1 MKKTVLVLTVL
12 ATAVVAAQTLTPEQ
26 TLDRRSIGE
35 RGAGPEFSPDGS
47 RVVFTVAEPVKSAT
61 RARAIWLYELSSGQ
75 SRQLTFSGKNDSS
88 PRWAPDGSSIAFLS
102 DRTGSANLFLYDL
115 DSREH
120 YQLTNVVGAVSAL
133 TEYSPAISW
142 ARQADRLAFTYY
154 ENGDYTIWTV
164 NNPRALKKT
173 PYRDRPPTVVSAGSV
188 NQRTITG
195 RITMWAPSRF
205 DEQVA
210 VVQDDQGQRWVV
222 RFGPGTLP
230 AGSAVGTEVTVMGRE
245 TVFANELN
253 AVSATLTSSASALPA
268 SAASGWAVVP
278 GAVQDASGT
287 TAVIRANGG
296 AVVTVDLSELDADA
310 RTWVS
315 PGRGVTVVGVYRA
328 DGVLTARGVATNA
341 P

>member
-1 MKKTVLVLTVL
+1 MHPKVNRWRGTGVPQIDGVSL
-12 ATAVVAAQTLTPEQ
+12 AMQDHGDPT
-26 TLDRRSIGE
+26 
-35 RGAGPEFSPDGS
+35 
-47 RVVFTVAEPVKSAT
+47 
-61 RARAIWLYELSSGQ
+61 
-75 SRQLTFSGKNDSS
+75 
-88 PRWAPDGSSIAFLS
+88 
-102 DRTGSANLFLYDL
+102 
-115 DSREH
+115 SREDWNMTH
-120 YQLTNVVGAVSAL
+120 LRRLVAFAL
-133 TEYSPAISW
+133 AS
-142 ARQADRLAFTYY
+142 LF
-154 ENGDYTIWTV
+154 V
-164 NNPRALKKT
+164 L
-173 PYRDRPPTVVSAGSV
+173 PTVVSAGSV

-222 RFGPGTLP
+222 RFGLGTLP